1 LLLFQLDACILGF
14 EHLKTL
20 FPTNEDFG
28 ELYSVCQKHPKGDFL
43 LQNECLLKG
52 THLCIPRCGT
62 HELLI
67 KEVHGGSLVGHC
79 GENKMVV
86 MLREHYI
93 WPGMSKDVEDLLK
106 RCAIC
111 QVVRSHSLPQGLY
124 TPLLVLSLHWVDVSM
139 DFILSLL
146 KTHMN
151 KGSIFVVVDRF

>member
-1 LLLFQLDACILGF
+1 M
-14 EHLKTL
+14 
-20 FPTNEDFG
+20 
-28 ELYSVCQKHPKGDFL
+28 
-43 LQNECLLKG
+43 
-52 THLCIPRCGT
+52 CIPRCGT